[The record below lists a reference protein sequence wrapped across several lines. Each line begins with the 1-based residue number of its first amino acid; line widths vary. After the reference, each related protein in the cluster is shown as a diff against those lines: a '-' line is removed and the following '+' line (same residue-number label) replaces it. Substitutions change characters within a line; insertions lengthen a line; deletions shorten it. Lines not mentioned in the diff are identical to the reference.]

1 MNSVKKRFFLF
12 CFFAI
17 IILAGA
23 VFSLVQL
30 MNSSPSAD
38 PAAKSKNADAAI
50 KGVSLDERL
59 GVDDNAALA
68 FLYGADMQGSLDV
81 CG

>member
-12 CFFAI
+12 CFFAVV
-17 IILAGA
+17 ILAGT
-23 VFSLVQL
+23 VFSIVRL
-30 MNSSPSAD
+30 MSSSPSAD
-38 PAAKSKNADAAI
+38 PAAKSKNAEAAI
-50 KGVSLDERL
+50 KGTSLDERL

-68 FLYGADMQGSLDV
+68 FLYGADMRGSLDV